1 MARPAAIGLLK
12 RDGCLS
18 LKTPAIRAP
27 GAQPGAGWH
36 AALRGATLL
45 RARGGLPAS
54 RSLAGR
60 LLRRLASG
68 GLLLRSLSHRYLS
81 L

>member
-12 RDGCLS
+12 RIEVLS

-27 GAQPGAGWH
+27 GAQPGAGWR

-45 RARGGLPAS
+45 RARSGLPAG
-54 RSLAGR
+54 RGLAGR
-60 LLRRLASG
+60 LLRLASG
-68 GLLLRSLSHRYLS
+68 GLLLHSFSHRYLS